1 MGFQRLIPRVC
12 FVVAAFGLLLSL
24 NPVSAAAQNSS
35 DITSILDKAGPPQK
49 KGGGLRAIVDA
60 EPPSGTSGAA
70 LASFYQKRGNAALS
84 LGRIQQSVTDLRR
97 ALKISQ
103 NRSGSVGA
111 IARDLAVAEMR
122 SGNLRAGL
130 RAARAMIK
138 AQEGLRP
145 GQRLGGMAF
154 LARALLANGQLDQ
167 AEDVIEDMRSIVSRF
182 PARVPAFRR
191 TFVNA
196 NILDAE
202 ARLFALT
209 GKHDDAEKNLS
220 QATSG
225 FQAVAGQIA
234 RNPQGTKLLDNR
246 LTTMQIAHAR
256 VLMTLGREVEAEVLM
271 RDVVKRNLQKFGKF
285 TPLSANTVDWLA
297 RTIFAQGRFAEAEAL
312 GREAETIMQGMGAGA
327 NSVNLL
333 RIRLGV
339 ARAIAGQ
346 ERWSEAAVIVRD
358 VDKLIGESRV
368 LRART
373 IAANVDSAL
382 VYYKVGD
389 VDAGLRIANELFERA
404 SSRLEEKHFSVALS
418 RGFVGIGKFLNGEHE
433 AALAD
438 FRAAVPILLSNSR
451 QVDDEETAATASEIR
466 LRAVLDSYMGTL
478 AHVYGNV
485 PSPEKRAEIA
495 AEAFRISDAARGSS
509 VQRAVAQSSAR
520 AAARDPQLAKL
531 VRAEQDLLRQISA
544 LFGLLTALQSASEGE
559 SDAGTIGDLRRDIDG
574 LRGERA
580 DVREDL
586 ERRFPDYVRLIDPPP
601 AELDQ
606 VRTALADDE
615 SIYVTYV
622 VDDQTYVWAFGK
634 SGEIGFQVVSQG
646 RADLGQSAAQLRRAL
661 DPQAVTLADIPDFDT
676 GLAHELYRNLMA
688 PVSAA
693 WKDTPHL
700 IVVADGPLGQ
710 IPFSLLPT
718 APSDAGIDKAI
729 LFDGYRDVPWLTRT
743 HSVTVMPSVAS
754 LVALRSLS
762 NTSKAER
769 AFLGF
774 GDPVFSDGQVAQTP
788 LPETKDAVVS
798 RGGLQLRNVP
808 VRLRSLPRT
817 DEVDAAEFS
826 RLPQLP
832 DTADEIQAMAAAL
845 KADTA
850 RDVFLGKAAAE
861 PSVNKAP
868 LDQYRVVAFATHGL
882 VPGDLKGLVQ
892 PALALTAPHI
902 AGDQDGDGLLQ
913 MGEIFG
919 LEMNADWVVLSACN
933 TGTAAGAGA
942 EAVSGLGRAFF
953 YAGTRAL
960 LVSNWPV
967 ETTSARLLTTDVF
980 ARQAANPVLTRAE
993 ALRQAQ
999 VALID
1004 SPGFPD
1010 PRGGKPLF
1018 SYAHPIFWAPFSLI
1032 GEGGDFKVAAA
1043 PIRSARPAE
1052 SGDRPQRSSGGE
1064 SDSFQVFGD

>member
-1 MGFQRLIPRVC
+1 MSVQSLISRAC
-12 FVVAAFGLLLSL
+12 FCVAVFGLSLSFDPA
-24 NPVSAAAQNSS
+24 PVVAQNSS
-35 DITSILDKAGPPQK
+35 DITSILDKAGPPQNG
-49 KGGGLRAIVDA
+49 GGGLRAIVDA
-60 EPPSGTSGAA
+60 EPPSGTKGPA
-70 LASFYQKRGNAALS
+70 LATFYQKRGNAALS

-97 ALKISQ
+97 ALKIVQSS
-103 NRSGSVGA
+103 NGPEGV
-111 IARDLAVAEMR
+111 IARDLGVAEMR
-122 SGNLRAGL
+122 AGNLRAGL
-130 RAARAMIK
+130 RAARVLIE
-138 AQEGLRP
+138 AQANLRP
-145 GQRLGGMAF
+145 GQRLAGMAF
-154 LARALLANGQLDQ
+154 LARVLLANGQLEQ
-167 AEDVIEDMRSIVSRF
+167 TEDVIEDMRKIVARF

-209 GKHDDAEKNLS
+209 GKPDEAEKNLS
-220 QATSG
+220 QATSD
-225 FQAVAGQIA
+225 FRAVADQIA
-234 RNPQGTKLLDNR
+234 RNPQGAKLLDNR

-256 VLMTLGREVEAEVLM
+256 VLMTLGREVEAESLM
-271 RDVVKRNLQKFGKF
+271 RDAVKRNLQKFGKF
-285 TPLSANTVDWLA
+285 TPLSANAVDWLA

-312 GREAETIMQGMGAGA
+312 GREAESIMQGMGARES
-327 NSVNLL
+327 SVNLL

-339 ARAIAGQ
+339 ARSMAGQ
-346 ERWSEAAVIVRD
+346 ERWSEAVEIVRD
-358 VDKLIGESRV
+358 IDKLTGESRL
-368 LRART
+368 LRSRT
-373 IAANVDSAL
+373 ISENVDSAL

-389 VDAGLRIANELFERA
+389 VEAGLRVANELFERA
-404 SSRLEEKHFSVALS
+404 SRRLEEKHFRVALS
-418 RGFVGIGKFLNGEHE
+418 RGFVGIGKYLKGEHE
-433 AALAD
+433 AALID
-438 FRAAVPILLSNSR
+438 FRASIPILLSDSR
-451 QVDDEETAATASEIR
+451 RVDDEDTVATAGALR
-466 LRAVLDSYMGTL
+466 VRAVLDGYMGAL

-485 PSPEKRAEIA
+485 PTPEKRAEIA

-531 VRAEQDLLRQISA
+531 VRTEQDLLRRISA

-559 SDAGTIGDLRRDIDG
+559 SDAGTISDLRRDIDN

-586 ERRFPDYVRLIDPPP
+586 EQRFPDYVRLIDPPP
-601 AELDQ
+601 AELDE
-606 VRTALADDE
+606 VRRALADDE

-676 GLAHELYRNLMA
+676 GLAHDLYRSLMA
-688 PVSAA
+688 PVSVA

-718 APSDAGIDKAI
+718 APSDAATDKAI
-729 LFDGYRDVPWLTRT
+729 LFDSYQDVPWLTRT

-762 NTSKAER
+762 DTQSAER

-774 GDPVFSDGQVAQTP
+774 GDPIFSDGQVAQTP
-788 LPETKDAVVS
+788 LPEANDAVVS

-817 DEVDAAEFS
+817 QDVDAAEFS
-826 RLPQLP
+826 RLPRLP
-832 DTADEIQAMAAAL
+832 DTADEIQAMATAL
-845 KADTA
+845 KADTS

-861 PSVNKAP
+861 PAVEQAP
-868 LDQYRVVAFATHGL
+868 LDQYRVIAFATHGL
-882 VPGDLKGLVQ
+882 VPGDLSGLVQ

-967 ETTSARLLTTDVF
+967 ETTSARILTTDVF
-980 ARQAANPVLTRAE
+980 ARQATSPGLTRAE

-1004 SPGFPD
+1004 GPGFPD
-1010 PRGGKPLF
+1010 PRNGKPLF

-1032 GEGGDFKVAAA
+1032 GEGGDFKVASA
-1043 PIRSARPAE
+1043 PIRSSRAAE
-1052 SGDRPQRSSGGE
+1052 TEDRPRADSSSG
-1064 SDSFQVFGD
+1064 SDNFQVFGD